1 MAKKIA
7 VLVRE
12 RQAEALRVAVGLT
25 LSDDRVEVYVLDRKI
40 ADTPQNATNIE
51 VLTEMELPVATN
63 CADNAGLEVLA
74 NAELARRIAA
84 CDVILPY

>member
-25 LSDDRVEVYVLDRKI
+25 LNDDLVEVYVLDRKV
-40 ADTPQNATNIE
+40 AATPGNETNIE
-51 VLTEMELPVATN
+51 VLSEMGMRIGTN
-63 CADNAGLEVLA
+63 CADNADLELLS
-74 NAELARRIAA
+74 NTELARRIAA

>member
-1 MAKKIA
+1 MAKRLA

-25 LSDDRVEVYVLDRKI
+25 LHHDRVEVFVLDR
-40 ADTPQNATNIE
+40 QIE
-51 VLTEMELPVATN
+51 RSPGNLANLEALGELEMPVATN
-63 CADNAGLEVLA
+63 CAAETGIEVLS